1 MHELESNC
9 FLEQILNPL
18 ALLVDIVDS
27 LSVVNKKD
35 LYHFRNPI
43 ILVAFWL
50 RGIMSSVF
58 SFHDGI
64 QIFCKSIWKKRLN

>member
-18 ALLVDIVDS
+18 AYIVDS
-27 LSVVNKKD
+27 LSIVNKKD

-64 QIFCKSIWKKRLN
+64 QIFCQSIWKKRLN